1 MSIDRKTAPAAQKPA
16 SPSQASQASPSPD
29 RRLVKLLRQR
39 ESAQSEEKYDDADD
53 RFIEL
58 IEECLL
64 SGDNKALFDAVER
77 AGRQGGRDLALALA
91 ESIEDCTASRIIQFD
106 KKTRRGVRTEVA
118 DLSLHV
124 LPIVTVSDHGLSAA
138 KRLLPKDQKSTE
150 MIRALENSFKDH
162 GLAPKS
168 AHIRVAPYLYH
179 WDELNTLAYSEIHE
193 LGLTLMNEKDDD
205 VACARKGWP
214 PLPHIQDGKYI
225 ELRFLLVTTV
235 TPMTEPHVPF
245 IARFDEA
252 SGEEAPEA
260 LQEEAF
266 EAFDRQQH
274 AWANAVAPLLAEWI
288 GGEAINL
295 TAPFSFFDGLR
306 AGWIFHADSSLALG
320 VEFAIKSQFLFPREC
335 SVHLALHGDDN
346 EAHLRV
352 TLTHQQKLIHGLMR
366 PIAAFED
373 REAVLQNAAECL
385 KPLQLGAL
393 SVQGGVQPA
402 FHCEGCKAP
411 LFSTPWGDLLHPGE
425 PEDFEDDEGEDGYGD
440 DEGAFDEEDIEGHG
454 ETRGNTRADTE
465 VSGAVTKQK
474 DPVMLKVA
482 AVLQG
487 KTLH

>member
-1 MSIDRKTAPAAQKPA
+1 MSTDRKTAPDAQKPA
-16 SPSQASQASPSPD
+16 SPSPASPSPD

-39 ESAQSEEKYDDADD
+39 EGAQSEDKYDDADD
-53 RFIEL
+53 RLVEL
-58 IEECLL
+58 IEDCLL

-91 ESIEDCTASRIIQFD
+91 ESIEDCTASRIIQFE

-138 KRLLPKDQKSTE
+138 KRLLPKDGKSNE
-150 MIRALENSFKDH
+150 MIRALEHSFKAH
-162 GLAPKS
+162 GLAPES

-193 LGLTLMNEKDDD
+193 LGLTMMNEKDDD

-214 PLPHIQDGKYI
+214 PLPHIHDGKYI
-225 ELRFLLVTTV
+225 ELRFLVVTTV

-245 IARFDEA
+245 IARFDQ
-252 SGEEAPEA
+252 APE
-260 LQEEAF
+260 EEAF
-266 EAFDRQQH
+266 ESFDRQRH

-373 REAVLQNAAECL
+373 REAVLQNTVECL
-385 KPLQLGAL
+385 KPLHLGAL

-425 PEDFEDDEGEDGYGD
+425 PEDFDDEDEGEDSDEDDEDGYGD
-440 DEGAFDEEDIEGHG
+440 DEGAFEKEDLEGHDVR
-454 ETRGNTRADTE
+454 EF
-465 VSGAVTKQK
+465 SGAVNKQK

>member
-1 MSIDRKTAPAAQKPA
+1 MSIDRKTAPGAQKPA
-16 SPSQASQASPSPD
+16 SSASSPSPSPSPSSSPD

-39 ESAQSEEKYDDADD
+39 EGAQSEDKYDDADD
-53 RFIEL
+53 RLVEL
-58 IEECLL
+58 IEDCLL
-64 SGDNKALFDAVER
+64 SGDNKVLFDAVER

-91 ESIEDCTASRIIQFD
+91 ESIEDCTASRIIQFE
-106 KKTRRGVRTEVA
+106 KKTRRGVRAEVA

-138 KRLLPKDQKSTE
+138 KRLLPKGEKSTE
-150 MIRALENSFKDH
+150 MIRALEHSFKAH
-162 GLAPKS
+162 GLSPES

-193 LGLTLMNEKDDD
+193 LGLTMMNEKDDD

-225 ELRFLLVTTV
+225 ELRFLVVTTV
-235 TPMTEPHVPF
+235 TPMTEPHIPF

-252 SGEEAPEA
+252 PE
-260 LQEEAF
+260 EEAF
-266 EAFDRQQH
+266 EEEALEAFDRQRH

-373 REAVLQNAAECL
+373 REAVLQNAVECL
-385 KPLQLGAL
+385 KPLHLGAL

-425 PEDFEDDEGEDGYGD
+425 PEDFEDDEGEEGDEGDEDGYDD
-440 DEGAFDEEDIEGHG
+440 DEGAFEKEDFEGH
-454 ETRGNTRADTE
+454 E
-465 VSGAVTKQK
+465 VNEFSGAVNKQK
-474 DPVMLKVA
+474 DPAMLKVA

>member
-16 SPSQASQASPSPD
+16 SHSQASQASPAYPSPD

-39 ESAQSEEKYDDADD
+39 ESAQNEDKYDDADD
-53 RFIEL
+53 RLVEL

-77 AGRQGGRDLALALA
+77 AGRQGGRNLALALA

-106 KKTRRGVRTEVA
+106 KKTRRGVRAEVA

-150 MIRALENSFKDH
+150 MIRALENSFKNH

-266 EAFDRQQH
+266 EAFDRQRH
-274 AWANAVAPLLAEWI
+274 AWTNAVAPLLAEWI

-440 DEGAFDEEDIEGHG
+440 DEGAFDEEDLEGHEG
-454 ETRGNTRADTE
+454 HEF
-465 VSGAVTKQK
+465 SGAVTKQK
-474 DPVMLKVA
+474 DPAMLKVA

>member
-1 MSIDRKTAPAAQKPA
+1 MSIDRKAAPGAQNP
-16 SPSQASQASPSPD
+16 ASPSPD

-39 ESAQSEEKYDDADD
+39 EGAQSEDKYDDADD
-53 RFIEL
+53 RLVEL
-58 IEECLL
+58 IEDCLL

-91 ESIEDCTASRIIQFD
+91 ESIEDCTASRIIQFE

-138 KRLLPKDQKSTE
+138 KRLLPKDGKSNE
-150 MIRALENSFKDH
+150 MIRALEHSFKAH
-162 GLAPKS
+162 GLAPES

-179 WDELNTLAYSEIHE
+179 WDELNTLSYSEIHE
-193 LGLTLMNEKDDD
+193 LGLTMMNETDDD

-214 PLPHIQDGKYI
+214 QLPLIQDGKYI
-225 ELRFLLVTTV
+225 ELRFLVVTTV

-245 IARFDEA
+245 IARFEA
-252 SGEEAPEA
+252 SEEEASEALKEEAPEA

-266 EAFDRQQH
+266 EAFDRQRH

-385 KPLQLGAL
+385 KPLRLGAL

-425 PEDFEDDEGEDGYGD
+425 PEDFEDDEGEDGDEDNEDGYGD
-440 DEGAFDEEDIEGHG
+440 DEGAFEKEDLEGQDV
-454 ETRGNTRADTE
+454 RKF
-465 VSGAVTKQK
+465 SGAVNKQK
-474 DPVMLKVA
+474 DPAMLKVA

>member
-1 MSIDRKTAPAAQKPA
+1 MSIDRKTAPGAQKPA
-16 SPSQASQASPSPD
+16 SSTSSPSPSSSPSPD

-39 ESAQSEEKYDDADD
+39 ESAQSEDKYDDADD
-53 RFIEL
+53 RLVEL
-58 IEECLL
+58 IEDCLL
-64 SGDNKALFDAVER
+64 SGDNKALFDALER
-77 AGRQGGRDLALALA
+77 AGRQGGRELALALA

-106 KKTRRGVRTEVA
+106 KKTRRGVRSEVA

-124 LPIVTVSDHGLSAA
+124 LPIVTVSDHGLSAT

-214 PLPHIQDGKYI
+214 PLPNIQDGKYI

-266 EAFDRQQH
+266 EAFDRQRH

-320 VEFAIKSQFLFPREC
+320 VEIAIKSQFLFPREC

-373 REAVLQNAAECL
+373 REAVLQNAVECL

-425 PEDFEDDEGEDGYGD
+425 PEDFDEEDEGEDD
-440 DEGAFDEEDIEGHG
+440 DYSDAEGAFDEEDLEDH
-454 ETRGNTRADTE
+454 E
-465 VSGAVTKQK
+465 VNEFSGAVNTQK
-474 DPVMLKVA
+474 DPAMLKVA